1 VRGRVFGAALAVVL
15 TGAVLVCAGGTGAA
29 PQFVVVLRTAQPHV
43 SAARALALARSLGFT
58 APSAR
63 TEASAFVAGEG
74 QRELVLYKAS
84 GGFDY
89 IDRAAFG
96 KTPAAPLPT
105 KAEARTAALGFLRRH
120 GLLPG
125 QDARVGVRP
134 DLPVSPRSMVV
145 TVMPLS
151 AGAAVL
157 DGAVTLWLGPHAAV
171 TRLRDEYRPLSAGA
185 VRVVGRP
192 RKSVLAEVRRDLGTT
207 NGIRLRLAYVAEPS
221 YLPQTY
227 LEPVYEAVARG
238 FVLDRV
244 PATTFTPRATIRSP
258 NPNYA
263 IRAGVNVAL
272 RTNATAGKR
281 PYRFLWYANRSGYLG
296 TGNKVTG
303 VFAADDTE
311 LRLTVRDA
319 SGAGMT
325 YAMPI
330 WVYGPST
337 LARSSVPVSS
347 QQQPTELGDGSVSF
361 TASQDRTHPLLF
373 RTVRAGG
380 TTRIDSAYFD
390 QFRYSIVVRYQG
402 TDYHLASRK
411 CVPLTVPGD
420 ACVLPKSPYAQSG
433 GATAPAAGGSGSWV
447 YSTVEVDNLPGRL
460 KLVVEGSAE
469 RAYCGPNG
477 ELGAIALGMP
487 SKFVYGTGGKIGGD
501 CPGFRPSVQWS
512 YGPPLVFRPSD
523 FARLCLQGEGL
534 CDVPQGLLLEWAGGG
549 LDGGPQPQITDF
561 RLNVYTA
568 VDSSG
573 SHERAALAQ
582 DSDSNTK
589 LAATDGAVDTSCRP
603 WHVAVGALGLLSR
616 TDAFTCIRPIERE
629 RSAVLA
635 TVGGRG
641 QWDNLHLKS
650 ENPAPYGIS
659 FPGCNHPMSSSDIPD
674 CIHLHEHWLGSTPGP
689 NEAYSRGQNVTVYV
703 VRWNPGEASPD
714 SPEALVNGEPLRINA
729 DEGYDLSFWHRSVAS
744 SKDCFPAG
752 GVDNTDRPCLVFPQ
766 AMFFTPR

>member
-1 VRGRVFGAALAVVL
+1 LGAVAAVVA
-15 TGAVLVCAGGTGAA
+15 TLVCAGGSGAA
-29 PQFVVVLRTAQPHV
+29 PQFVIVFRVAKPHV
-43 SAARALALARSLGFT
+43 SAGRALGLAQSLGFA
-58 APSAR
+58 APSVR
-63 TEASAFVAGEG
+63 TEASAYVVTSGA
-74 QRELVLYKAS
+74 RELILYKAS

-89 IDRAAFG
+89 VDRATYG
-96 KTPAAPLPT
+96 KPPGAPLPG
-105 KAEARTAALGFLRRH
+105 KAEARIVAIDFLRRR
-120 GLLPG
+120 GILPG
-125 QDARVGVRP
+125 QDAKVSVRQDQP
-134 DLPVSPRSMVV
+134 TSPRSMVV
-145 TVMPLS
+145 TLTPL
-151 AGAAVL
+151 AGGSPVL
-157 DGAVTLWLGPHAAV
+157 DGAVTLWLGAHAEV
-171 TRLRDEYRPLSAGA
+171 TRLRDEHRPLSAGA
-185 VRVVGRP
+185 VRVVARP
-192 RKSVLAEVRRDLGTT
+192 RKAVLKQIRSDLGTT
-207 NGIRLRLAYVAEPS
+207 SGIRLRLAHVAEPS

-244 PATTFTPRATIRSP
+244 PATTFTPRATIRAP

-263 IRAGVNVAL
+263 IRAGVNVSL
-272 RTNATAGKR
+272 RAAAIAGKR

-296 TGNKVTG
+296 TGKKLTA

-330 WVYGPST
+330 WVYGPSP
-337 LARSSVPVSS
+337 LAAPAAPARA
-347 QQQPTELGDGSVSF
+347 QQQPTDYGDGTASF
-361 TASQDRTHPLLF
+361 TAQQDRTHPLLF
-373 RTVRAGG
+373 KNVQAGG

-390 QFRYSIVVRYQG
+390 QFRYSMVVRYQG
-402 TDYHLASRK
+402 ADYHLVSRK

-420 ACVLPKSPYAQSG
+420 ACVLPKSPYAQSS
-433 GATAPAAGGSGSWV
+433 GATAPAGGGSGSRV
-447 YSTVEVDNLPGRL
+447 YSTLGVDNLPGRL
-460 KLVVEGSAE
+460 GLAVEGSSE
-469 RAYCGPNG
+469 SAYCGPSG
-477 ELGAIALGMP
+477 ELGAIALGML

-501 CPGFRPSVQWS
+501 CPGFRPSVRWS
-512 YGPPLVFRPSD
+512 YKPPAVFRLSD

-534 CDVPQGLLLEWAGGG
+534 CDVPQELLLKWASGG

-568 VDSSG
+568 VNSLG

-603 WHVAVGALGLLSR
+603 WHVAVGALGTLSR
-616 TDAFTCIRPIERE
+616 TDAFTCISPIQRE
-629 RSAVLA
+629 RSALLA

-641 QWDNLHLKS
+641 QWDNLHVKS

-659 FPGCNHPMSSSDIPD
+659 FPGCNHPMNSSDIPD

-689 NEAYSRGQNVTVYV
+689 SEAYSRGQNVTVYV

-714 SPEALVNGEPLRINA
+714 SPEALVNGEPLRVNA
-729 DEGYDLSFWHRSVAS
+729 NDGYNLVFWHRSVAS
-744 SKDCFPAG
+744 SKDCYPAG

>member
-1 VRGRVFGAALAVVL
+1 MLAM
-15 TGAVLVCAGGTGAA
+15 AILVCAGGSGAA
-29 PQFVVVLRTAQPHV
+29 PQFVVVLRLAQPHV
-43 SAARALALARSLGFT
+43 SAARALALARSLGFA
-58 APSAR
+58 APTVR
-63 TEASAFVAGEG
+63 TETSAFVATEG
-74 QRELVLYKAS
+74 LREVVLYKAS
-84 GGFDY
+84 GSFDY
-89 IDRAAFG
+89 VDRGTYG
-96 KTPAAPLPT
+96 KPPATPLPS
-105 KAEARTAALGFLRRH
+105 KAEARTVALDFLRRH

-125 QDARVGVRP
+125 QDARIDVRP
-134 DLPVSPRSMVV
+134 DQPVSPRSKVV
-145 TVMPLS
+145 TVTPVS
-151 AGAAVL
+151 AGAPVL
-157 DGAVTLWLGPHAAV
+157 DGAVTLWLGSHDAV

-185 VRVVGRP
+185 VRVVARP
-192 RKSVLAEVRRDLGTT
+192 RKLVLREFRHDLGTT
-207 NGIRLRLAYVAEPS
+207 SGVRLRLAYVAEPS

-244 PATTFTPRATIRSP
+244 PATTFAPRATIRAP

-263 IRAGVNVAL
+263 IQVGANVNLRA
-272 RTNATAGKR
+272 TATAGKR

-296 TGNKVTG
+296 TGKKLTA

-311 LRLTVRDA
+311 VRLTVRDA

-330 WVYGPST
+330 WVYGPSP
-337 LARSSVPVSS
+337 LARSSAPASA
-347 QQQPTELGDGSVSF
+347 QQLLAEYGDGTVSF

-373 RTVRAGG
+373 KTVQAGG

-390 QFRYSIVVRYQG
+390 QFRYTMVVRYQG

-411 CVPLTVPGD
+411 CLPLTVPGD

-433 GATAPAAGGSGSWV
+433 GATAPGGEGSGSWV
-447 YSTVEVDNLPGRL
+447 YSTLAVDNLPGRL
-460 KLVVEGSAE
+460 KLVLEGSAE
-469 RAYCGPNG
+469 SAYCGPNG
-477 ELGAIALGMP
+477 ELGAIALGML

-512 YGPPLVFRPSD
+512 YKPPAVFRPSD

-534 CDVPQGLLLEWAGGG
+534 CDVPQGVLLEWAGGG
-549 LDGGPQPQITDF
+549 LDNGPQPQITDF

-582 DSDSNTK
+582 DSESSTK

-603 WHVAVGALGLLSR
+603 WHVAVGALGLVSR

-641 QWDNLHLKS
+641 QWDNLHFKS
-650 ENPAPYGIS
+650 ESPAPYGIS

-703 VRWNPGEASPD
+703 VRWNPGESSPD

-729 DEGYDLSFWHRSVAS
+729 VDGYALVFWHRSVAS

>member
-1 VRGRVFGAALAVVL
+1 VLAV
-15 TGAVLVCAGGTGAA
+15 AVLVCAGGSGAA
-29 PQFVVVLRTAQPHV
+29 PQFVVVLRLAQPHV
-43 SAARALALARSLGFT
+43 SAARALSLARSLGF
-58 APSAR
+58 ASPSAR
-63 TEASAFVAGEG
+63 TEASAFAVSDG

-84 GGFDY
+84 GTFDY
-89 IDRAAFG
+89 VDRAAYG
-96 KTPAAPLPT
+96 KAPATPLPG
-105 KAEARTAALGFLRRH
+105 KAEARTAALAFLRRH
-120 GLLPG
+120 ALLPG
-125 QDARVGVRP
+125 QDARVDVRP

-145 TVMPLS
+145 TVTPLS
-151 AGAAVL
+151 AGARVL
-157 DGAVTLWLGPHAAV
+157 DGAVTLWLGAHAAV

-185 VRVVGRP
+185 VRVVARP
-192 RKSVLAEVRRDLGTT
+192 RKLVLRQIRADLGTT
-207 NGIRLRLAYVAEPS
+207 SGIRLRLAYVAEPP

-244 PATTFTPRATIRSP
+244 PATMFTPRATITAP
-258 NPNYA
+258 NPSYA
-263 IRAGVNVAL
+263 IQAGANVSLRA
-272 RTNATAGKR
+272 NATAGKR
-281 PYRFLWYANRSGYLG
+281 PYRLLWYANRSGYLG
-296 TGNKVTG
+296 TGKKVTA

-330 WVYGPST
+330 WVYGPSP
-337 LARSSVPVSS
+337 LARSSAPASA
-347 QQQPTELGDGSVSF
+347 QQLLAEYGDGTVSF

-373 RTVRAGG
+373 KTVQAGG

-390 QFRYSIVVRYQG
+390 QFRYTMVVRYQG

-411 CVPLTVPGD
+411 CLPLTVPGD

-433 GATAPAAGGSGSWV
+433 GATAPGGEGSGSWV
-447 YSTVEVDNLPGRL
+447 YSTLAVDNLPGRL
-460 KLVVEGSAE
+460 KLVLEGSAE
-469 RAYCGPNG
+469 SAYCGPNG
-477 ELGAIALGMP
+477 ELGAIALGML

-512 YGPPLVFRPSD
+512 YKPPAVFRPSD

-534 CDVPQGLLLEWAGGG
+534 CDVPQGVLLEWAGGG
-549 LDGGPQPQITDF
+549 LDNGPQPQITDF

-582 DSDSNTK
+582 DSESSTK

-603 WHVAVGALGLLSR
+603 WHVAVGALGLVSR

-641 QWDNLHLKS
+641 QWDNLHFKS
-650 ENPAPYGIS
+650 ESPAPYGIS

-703 VRWNPGEASPD
+703 VRWNPGESSPD

-729 DEGYDLSFWHRSVAS
+729 VDGYDLVFWHRSVAS